1 MNLIEAKPLI
11 FTAQSKKNFFMRMLI
26 CKYVFEHGKI
36 PLNPF
41 NSFGYFLYE
50 LVDRDFIR
58 NANNNLIARCD
69 EVWFFGDI
77 ADGCVF
83 EIEYAMK
90 QHKKIA
96 FYKMGSTYESIKPC
110 NIDELNFENE
120 ITTDIEKL
128 KQKIK
133 AYQQI

>member
-1 MNLIEAKPLI
+1 MNLTETKPLI

-26 CKYVFEHGKI
+26 CKYVFEHGGV

-41 NSFGYFLYE
+41 NTFGYFLYE
-50 LVDRDFIR
+50 LVDRNLVR
-58 NANNNLIARCD
+58 NGNNNLIARSD
-69 EVWFFGDI
+69 EVWFFGSI

-90 QHKKIA
+90 LHKKIA
-96 FYKMGSTYESIKPC
+96 FYKMGSTYESIQQC
-110 NIDELNFENE
+110 SVDELIFENE
-120 ITTDIEKL
+120 ITTDISKL

-133 AYQQI
+133 EYQN